1 MKKSLILSICVA
13 TFVCVAGA
21 ALADK
26 PVMGVADFRN
36 DVTGVYWWNPDVA
49 RELAGMVT
57 NELAATGKFSM
68 VEREKLGAVLAEQ
81 DLAASG
87 RISQGTG
94 AKIGKLTGA
103 EYLVMG
109 TVTAFEEGVKGTGA
123 GIGIKGLRLGGK
135 KGQTYLA
142 IDLRVVN
149 STKGTVDYVR
159 TVEARAKSKGVSV
172 GGYTSGFSGALAHES
187 KTPTGKAIRAVLV
200 EIVGYLECVMV
211 DQGSCV
217 AEYDAKEA
225 KRKESLKKGI
235 KLD

>member
-1 MKKSLILSICVA
+1 MRKSVVLGICLAV
-13 TFVCVAGA
+13 FVCGP

-36 DVTGVYWWNPDVA
+36 EVTGVYWWKADVA
-49 RELAGMVT
+49 SELAGMVT
-57 NELAATGKFSM
+57 NELAATGAFSM
-68 VEREKLGAVLAEQ
+68 VERDALEAVLLEQ
-81 DLAASG
+81 DLGASG
-87 RISQGTG
+87 RVEKGTA

-109 TVTAFEEGVKGTGA
+109 TVTAFEQNVKGTGGGLGYK
-123 GIGIKGLRLGGK
+123 GIRVGGK
-135 KGQTYLA
+135 KGETYLA

-149 STKGTVDYVR
+149 TTKGTVDYVR
-159 TVEARAKSKGVSV
+159 SVEARAKSKGLSV
-172 GGYTSGFSGALAHES
+172 GGYKKGFSGGLATEN
-187 KTPTGKAIRAVLV
+187 KTPAGKAIRAVTV
-200 EIVGYLECVMV
+200 EIAEYLECAMV
-211 DQGSCV
+211 KQDSCM